1 MPWLYGHLTYLIS
14 CLALMGSLVRE
25 IFEHKQGECRNQTAL
40 SCQD

>member
-25 IFEHKQGECRNQTAL
+25 ILNISKANAGTRPC
-40 SCQD
+40 